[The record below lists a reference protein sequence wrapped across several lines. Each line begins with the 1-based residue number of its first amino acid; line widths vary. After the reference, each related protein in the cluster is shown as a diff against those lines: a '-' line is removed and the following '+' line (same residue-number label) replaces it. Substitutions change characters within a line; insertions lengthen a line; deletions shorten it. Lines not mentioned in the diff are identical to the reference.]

1 VRDAERDAVITA
13 IEKVL
18 GPNTSREPKVTSEI
32 NSIVSQVREGQI
44 IDTKWTR
51 TDKTYEFTVN
61 LALDDR
67 EFYTWLSDRGIAR
80 RLRAYSILVVMDES
94 LAGLHS
100 GEKTGQVYNAFVGQF
115 QAYDLRILDNSIFR
129 SKYFNN
135 KPLTIEQMSDGGSL
149 ARYVACAKV
158 EAEADFFMAGTSN
171 ITDQGK
177 NPHTGDNQCNG
188 IVTIRTYSTVDGES
202 IASETLTEEAAGS
215 SSSDCAAM
223 AAKKLANIGG
233 PIIGARFREYWKR
246 RAIYGREHVVTLRGI
261 NLSQRVRMAF
271 TDVLTT
277 MPEVESYT
285 QHASGPTQIQCVV
298 TYKGR
303 APLDQA
309 LAKSLVSN
317 REFSNLDSRT
327 EGNHIQLCI
336 GPCRGVESAA
346 CGKTL

>member
-1 VRDAERDAVITA
+1 MKSSVFAVTLAVSFLGTAQALEIEVTGHASIPIPNTIIPGDPRIPPGLLAQGVRDAERDAVITA

-177 NPHTGDNQCNG
+177 NPHTGDN
-188 IVTIRTYSTVDGES
+188 RRDGYEES
-202 IASETLTEEAAGS
+202 VGSHECKIKRPGGVVSDVGRAAEHVQQGS
-215 SSSDCAAM
+215 PRVSV
-223 AAKKLANIGG
+223 
-233 PIIGARFREYWKR
+233 
-246 RAIYGREHVVTLRGI
+246 REHEDREQHC
-261 NLSQRVRMAF
+261 QRSH
-271 TDVLTT
+271 D
-277 MPEVESYT
+277 
-285 QHASGPTQIQCVV
+285 QIQLPNDP
-298 TYKGR
+298 KEILHQPR
-303 APLDQA
+303 LRSPNPEPL
-309 LAKSLVSN
+309 S
-317 REFSNLDSRT
+317 
-327 EGNHIQLCI
+327 
-336 GPCRGVESAA
+336 
-346 CGKTL
+346 